1 MTHDVLRWI
10 IRKKVDP
17 KRHRKDVIESQRDRE
32 YMETLYGLNE
42 AQKGKKVHTEI
53 LDTLVSIKRE
63 LNQQK
68 RINHEQE
75 TKIEELNERNEEIL
89 DTLNEQKRINHK
101 LKVGMSLLL

>member
-42 AQKGKKVHTEI
+42 AKKGKKVQKTDKCAGLAFETHPDGI
-53 LDTLVSIKRE
+53 L
-63 LNQQK
+63 
-68 RINHEQE
+68 
-75 TKIEELNERNEEIL
+75 IEFRVTNCRNYMAPEFIW
-89 DTLNEQKRINHK
+89 D
-101 LKVGMSLLL
+101 S